1 MITKLLQPSELAR
14 LKTLQMLA
22 RNRVEGFCSGL
33 HRSPNKG
40 QSVEFREHRPYARG
54 DEVRSID
61 WNVFA
66 KSDRLFIRQYEE
78 ETNLQ
83 ANLILDCSGS
93 MRYAG
98 TRTGGI
104 SKWHYAC
111 KLAGSFAYLMLN
123 QQDSVGLVTFDQRI
137 RTTLPPRSTA
147 THLSA
152 ISAALLSQEVQSKE
166 SNTDFVTSLS
176 PLLPRLRRGGVIV
189 LFTDC
194 FGDLDSLATLLGQ
207 FRQARND
214 VIVFQVLDR
223 DECDFPFRKPADF
236 RSLELPSLV
245 HRLDPVTLRNA
256 YLDRFKKWQTELVTL
271 LAKTR
276 IELVPLVTD
285 LPFEEALAEFL
296 STRSRR
302 R

>member
-1 MITKLLQPSELAR
+1 MITKLLQPNELAR

-83 ANLILDCSGS
+83 ANLIVDCSGS

-98 TRTGGI
+98 TRADGL
-104 SKWHYAC
+104 SKWQYAC
-111 KLAGSFAYLMLN
+111 KLAGAFSYLMLN
-123 QQDSVGLVTFDQRI
+123 QQDSVGLVTFDQFI
-137 RTTLPPRSTA
+137 RTSLPSRSTA

-152 ISAALLSQEVQSKE
+152 ISTALLSQGLQSKE
-166 SNTDFVTSLS
+166 SSTDFAAALS

-189 LFTDC
+189 LFSDC
-194 FGDLDSLATLLGQ
+194 FGDLASLATLLGQ

-236 RSLELPSLV
+236 RSLEMPSLI
-245 HRLDPVTLRNA
+245 HRLDPVSLRNA
-256 YLDRFKKWQTELVTL
+256 YLDRFKKWQAELVDV
-271 LAKTR
+271 LAKSR
-276 IELVPLVTD
+276 IELVQLVTD
-285 LPFEEALAEFL
+285 ISFEEALAEFL